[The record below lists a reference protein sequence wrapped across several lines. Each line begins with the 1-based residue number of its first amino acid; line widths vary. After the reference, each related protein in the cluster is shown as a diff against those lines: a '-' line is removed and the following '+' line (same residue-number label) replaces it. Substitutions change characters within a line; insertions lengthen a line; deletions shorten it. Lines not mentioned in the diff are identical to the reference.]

1 MTNSS
6 EKVFTSFKA
15 LAANREMT
23 GVSKDDVFKVPLDML
38 LEEPGFNP
46 RDYNDPDV
54 EAQVEAFAQAY
65 ENGQFVPPCVVR
77 IDPITGEVF
86 LVEGHTRTRGAKRAR
101 DRGASIE
108 RLVCVPFRGN
118 VIDRHFTKHTSQNGL
133 KFKPVAVAR
142 DYLKLLNMGQSVND
156 IAKGV
161 HQSVTHIQSML
172 DLASANPDV
181 HDLVNSGAVS
191 ASTAIEVV
199 RKHGEKAGEFLS
211 GKLQEAIAQG
221 KTSVKAAAVK
231 EWAPPRK
238 VSLNL
243 FSSITPVFTA
253 VAEDEGLKELLA
265 RTDDIDPAEL
275 EGKTVTLSAASVLA
289 LCRNFQIADQLKN
302 KRTGPTPVSHP
313 GDGEQA
319 DEA

>member
-1 MTNSS
+1 M
-6 EKVFTSFKA
+6 
-15 LAANREMT
+15 
-23 GVSKDDVFKVPLDML
+23 
-38 LEEPGFNP
+38 
-46 RDYNDPDV
+46 
-54 EAQVEAFAQAY
+54 
-65 ENGQFVPPCVVR
+65 
-77 IDPITGEVF
+77 
-86 LVEGHTRTRGAKRAR
+86 
-101 DRGASIE
+101 
-108 RLVCVPFRGN
+108 
-118 VIDRHFTKHTSQNGL
+118 
-133 KFKPVAVAR
+133 
-142 DYLKLLNMGQSVND
+142 
-156 IAKGV
+156 
-161 HQSVTHIQSML
+161 
-172 DLASANPDV
+172 
-181 HDLVNSGAVS
+181 NSGAVS

-302 KRTGPTPVSHP
+302 KRTGPTPDSHP

>member
-6 EKVFTSFKA
+6 EKVFTSFKD

-46 RDYNDPDV
+46 RDYNDPEVD
-54 EAQVEAFAQAY
+54 AQVEAFAKAY
-65 ENGQFVPPCVVR
+65 ELGHFVPPCVVR
-77 IDPITGEVF
+77 IDSITGEVF

-118 VIDRHFTKHTSQNGL
+118 VIDRHYTKHTSQNGL

-142 DYLKLLNMGQSVND
+142 DYLKLLNMGQSVSD

-172 DLASANPDV
+172 ELAAANPDV
-181 HDLVNSGAVS
+181 HELVNSGAVS

-243 FSSITPVFTA
+243 FSSITPVFKA

-289 LCRNFQIADQLKN
+289 LCRNFQVADQLKN
-302 KRTGPTPVSHP
+302 KRTGSTPESHP

>member
-1 MTNSS
+1 M
-6 EKVFTSFKA
+6 
-15 LAANREMT
+15 
-23 GVSKDDVFKVPLDML
+23 
-38 LEEPGFNP
+38 
-46 RDYNDPDV
+46 
-54 EAQVEAFAQAY
+54 
-65 ENGQFVPPCVVR
+65 VR

-302 KRTGPTPVSHP
+302 KRTGPTPDSHP

>member
-46 RDYNDPDV
+46 RDYNDPEVD
-54 EAQVEAFAQAY
+54 AQVEAFAKAY
-65 ENGQFVPPCVVR
+65 ELGHFVPPCVVR
-77 IDPITGEVF
+77 IDSITGEVF

-118 VIDRHFTKHTSQNGL
+118 VIDRHYTKHTSQNGL

-142 DYLKLLNMGQSVND
+142 DYLKLLNMGQSVSD

-172 DLASANPDV
+172 ELAAANPDV
-181 HDLVNSGAVS
+181 HELVNSGAVS

-243 FSSITPVFTA
+243 FSSITPVFKA

-289 LCRNFQIADQLKN
+289 LCRNFQVADQLKN
-302 KRTGPTPVSHP
+302 KRTGSTPESHP

>member
-1 MTNSS
+1 
-6 EKVFTSFKA
+6 
-15 LAANREMT
+15 
-23 GVSKDDVFKVPLDML
+23 ML

-46 RDYNDPDV
+46 RDYNDPEVD
-54 EAQVEAFAQAY
+54 AQVEAFAKAY
-65 ENGQFVPPCVVR
+65 ELGHFVPPCVVR
-77 IDPITGEVF
+77 IDSITGEVF

-118 VIDRHFTKHTSQNGL
+118 VIDRHYTKHTSQNGL

-142 DYLKLLNMGQSVND
+142 DYLKLLNMGQSVSD

-172 DLASANPDV
+172 ELAAANPDV
-181 HDLVNSGAVS
+181 HELVNSGAVS

-243 FSSITPVFTA
+243 FSSITPVFKA

-289 LCRNFQIADQLKN
+289 LCRNFQVADQLKN
-302 KRTGPTPVSHP
+302 KRTGSTPESHP